1 MKTKLTELLGI
12 KYPVIQG
19 GMAWTS
25 DAVLAAAV
33 SNAGGAGIIGSG
45 GRTVEWT
52 RDEVRKAK
60 SLTDKPFGVNVM
72 LMAPN
77 IAEIIAMLCEE
88 KVAFVTLGAGNPV
101 PHIPA
106 FHAAGIKVI
115 PVVPNVKLAKRIEAA
130 GADAMVIEGM
140 EAGGHIGKQTTMAL
154 MENVLPQI
162 KSVPVLVA
170 GGISDGRALAAALLM
185 GAAGV
190 QMGSRFLLTEECP
203 ANPVA
208 KEAIVKATDTDSVA
222 TGYSRNL
229 GVRCL
234 ANTFTDAYTAR
245 EIAGAPK
252 EELMAMGT
260 GTNRKGIVEGDIVN
274 GTVMCGQSLN
284 VLNDI
289 LALQGC
295 YGAYYCRSQRGY
307 CQRTENRAV
316 KIKAKNM
323 HCLLCTN
330 NTGCPVEIQSKAV
343 HAFLL
348 YFTWSVII
356 QLIWLHSG
364 NRLLNRSITAAILSA
379 SMAA

>member
-25 DAVLAAAV
+25 DANLAAAV

-60 SLTDKPFGVNVM
+60 GLTDKPFGVNVM

-77 IAEIIAMLCEE
+77 ITEIIEMLCEE

-101 PHIPA
+101 PHIA
-106 FHAAGIKVI
+106 TFHAAGIKVI
-115 PVVPNVKLAKRIEAA
+115 PVVPSVKLAKRIEAA
-130 GADAMVIEGM
+130 GADAMVVEGM

-154 MENVLPQI
+154 MENVLPAVQSI
-162 KSVPVLVA
+162 PVLVA

-185 GAAGV
+185 GAEGV
-190 QMGSRFLLTEECP
+190 QMGSRFLLTTECP
-203 ANPVA
+203 ANPAA

-234 ANTFTDAYTAR
+234 ANAFTDAYTAK

-252 EELMAMGT
+252 EELMQMGT
-260 GTNRKGIVEGDIVN
+260 GTNRKGILEGDTVN

-284 VLNDI
+284 VLNDVLPCKDVMERI
-289 LALQGC
+289 IA
-295 YGAYYCRSQRGY
+295 
-307 CQRTENRAV
+307 E
-316 KIKAKNM
+316 AK
-323 HCLLCTN
+323 
-330 NTGCPVEIQSKAV
+330 
-343 HAFLL
+343 
-348 YFTWSVII
+348 
-356 QLIWLHSG
+356 
-364 NRLLNRSITAAILSA
+364 AAIA
-379 SMAA
+379 RVQQFA

>member
-25 DAVLAAAV
+25 DANLAAAV

-77 IAEIIAMLCEE
+77 IAEIIEMLCEE

-101 PHIPA
+101 PHIA
-106 FHAAGIKVI
+106 TFHAAGIKVI
-115 PVVPNVKLAKRIEAA
+115 PVVPSVKLAKRIEAA
-130 GADAMVIEGM
+130 GADAMVVEGM

-154 MENVLPQI
+154 MENVLPAVQSI
-162 KSVPVLVA
+162 PVLVA

-185 GAAGV
+185 GAEGI
-190 QMGSRFLLTEECP
+190 QMGSRFLLTTECP
-203 ANPVA
+203 AHPAA

-234 ANTFTDAYTAR
+234 ANAFTDAYTAK

-252 EELMAMGT
+252 EELMQMGT
-260 GTNRKGIVEGDIVN
+260 GTNRKGILEGDTVN

-284 VLNDI
+284 VLNDVLPCKDVMERI
-289 LALQGC
+289 IA
-295 YGAYYCRSQRGY
+295 
-307 CQRTENRAV
+307 E
-316 KIKAKNM
+316 AK
-323 HCLLCTN
+323 
-330 NTGCPVEIQSKAV
+330 
-343 HAFLL
+343 
-348 YFTWSVII
+348 
-356 QLIWLHSG
+356 
-364 NRLLNRSITAAILSA
+364 AAIA
-379 SMAA
+379 RVQQFA

>member
-60 SLTDKPFGVNVM
+60 ALTDKPFGVNVM

-162 KSVPVLVA
+162 KSIPVLV
-170 GGISDGRALAAALLM
+170 
-185 GAAGV
+185 V

-203 ANPVA
+203 ANPAA

-234 ANTFTDAYTAR
+234 ANAFTDAYTAR

-260 GTNRKGIVEGDIVN
+260 GTNRRGLVEGDVTN

-289 LALQGC
+289 LPCKDVMERIIAEAKEAIANVQ
-295 YGAYYCRSQRGY
+295 
-307 CQRTENRAV
+307 
-316 KIKAKNM
+316 KIE
-323 HCLLCTN
+323 L
-330 NTGCPVEIQSKAV
+330 
-343 HAFLL
+343 
-348 YFTWSVII
+348 
-356 QLIWLHSG
+356 
-364 NRLLNRSITAAILSA
+364 
-379 SMAA
+379 

>member
-25 DAVLAAAV
+25 DANLAAAV

-77 IAEIIAMLCEE
+77 IAELIEMLCEE

-101 PHIPA
+101 PHIA
-106 FHAAGIKVI
+106 TFHAAGIKVI
-115 PVVPNVKLAKRIEAA
+115 PVVPSVKLAKRIEAA
-130 GADAMVIEGM
+130 GADAMVVEGM

-154 MENVLPQI
+154 MENVLPAVQSI
-162 KSVPVLVA
+162 PVLVA

-185 GAAGV
+185 GAEGV
-190 QMGSRFLLTEECP
+190 QMGSRFLLTTECP
-203 ANPVA
+203 AHPAA

-234 ANTFTDAYTAR
+234 ANAFTDAYTAK

-252 EELMAMGT
+252 EELMQMGT
-260 GTNRKGIVEGDIVN
+260 GTNRKGILEGDTVN

-284 VLNDI
+284 VLNDVLPCKDVMERI
-289 LALQGC
+289 IA
-295 YGAYYCRSQRGY
+295 
-307 CQRTENRAV
+307 E
-316 KIKAKNM
+316 AK
-323 HCLLCTN
+323 
-330 NTGCPVEIQSKAV
+330 
-343 HAFLL
+343 
-348 YFTWSVII
+348 
-356 QLIWLHSG
+356 
-364 NRLLNRSITAAILSA
+364 AAIA
-379 SMAA
+379 RVQQFV

>member
-25 DAVLAAAV
+25 DANLAAAV

-60 SLTDKPFGVNVM
+60 GLTDKPFGVNVM

-77 IAEIIAMLCEE
+77 IAEIIEMLCEE

-101 PHIPA
+101 PHIA
-106 FHAAGIKVI
+106 TFHAAGIKVI
-115 PVVPNVKLAKRIEAA
+115 PVVPSVKLAKRIEAA
-130 GADAMVIEGM
+130 GADAMVVEGM

-154 MENVLPQI
+154 MENVLPAVQSI
-162 KSVPVLVA
+162 PVLVA

-185 GAAGV
+185 GAEGV
-190 QMGSRFLLTEECP
+190 QMGSRFLLTTECP
-203 ANPVA
+203 AHPAA

-234 ANTFTDAYTAR
+234 ANAFTDAYTAK

-252 EELMAMGT
+252 EELMQMGT
-260 GTNRKGIVEGDIVN
+260 GTNRKGILEGDTVN

-284 VLNDI
+284 VLNDVLPCKDVMERI
-289 LALQGC
+289 IA
-295 YGAYYCRSQRGY
+295 
-307 CQRTENRAV
+307 E
-316 KIKAKNM
+316 AK
-323 HCLLCTN
+323 
-330 NTGCPVEIQSKAV
+330 
-343 HAFLL
+343 
-348 YFTWSVII
+348 
-356 QLIWLHSG
+356 
-364 NRLLNRSITAAILSA
+364 AAIA
-379 SMAA
+379 RVQQFA

>member
-25 DAVLAAAV
+25 DANLAAAV

-77 IAEIIAMLCEE
+77 IAEIIEMLCEE

-101 PHIPA
+101 PHIA
-106 FHAAGIKVI
+106 TFHAAGIKVI
-115 PVVPNVKLAKRIEAA
+115 PVVPSVKLAKRIEAA
-130 GADAMVIEGM
+130 GADAMVVEGM

-154 MENVLPQI
+154 MENVLPAVQSI
-162 KSVPVLVA
+162 PVLVA

-185 GAAGV
+185 GAEGV
-190 QMGSRFLLTEECP
+190 QMGSRFLLTTECP
-203 ANPVA
+203 AHPAA

-234 ANTFTDAYTAR
+234 ANAFTDAYTAK

-252 EELMAMGT
+252 EELMQMGT
-260 GTNRKGIVEGDIVN
+260 GTNRKGILEGDTVN

-284 VLNDI
+284 VLNDVLPCKDVMERI
-289 LALQGC
+289 IA
-295 YGAYYCRSQRGY
+295 
-307 CQRTENRAV
+307 E
-316 KIKAKNM
+316 AK
-323 HCLLCTN
+323 
-330 NTGCPVEIQSKAV
+330 
-343 HAFLL
+343 
-348 YFTWSVII
+348 
-356 QLIWLHSG
+356 
-364 NRLLNRSITAAILSA
+364 AAIA
-379 SMAA
+379 RVQQFV

>member
-25 DAVLAAAV
+25 DANLAAAV

-77 IAEIIAMLCEE
+77 IAEIIEMLCEE
-88 KVAFVTLGAGNPV
+88 KVAFVTLGAGDPV
-101 PHIPA
+101 PHIA
-106 FHAAGIKVI
+106 TFHAAGIKVI
-115 PVVPNVKLAKRIEAA
+115 PVVPSVKLAKRIEAA
-130 GADAMVIEGM
+130 GADAMVVEGM

-154 MENVLPQI
+154 MENVLPAVQSI
-162 KSVPVLVA
+162 PVLVA

-185 GAAGV
+185 GAEGV
-190 QMGSRFLLTEECP
+190 QMGSRFLLTTECP
-203 ANPVA
+203 AHPAA

-234 ANTFTDAYTAR
+234 ANAFTDAYTAK

-252 EELMAMGT
+252 EELMQMGT
-260 GTNRKGIVEGDIVN
+260 GTNRKGILEGDTVN

-284 VLNDI
+284 VLNDVLPCKDVMERI
-289 LALQGC
+289 IA
-295 YGAYYCRSQRGY
+295 
-307 CQRTENRAV
+307 E
-316 KIKAKNM
+316 AK
-323 HCLLCTN
+323 
-330 NTGCPVEIQSKAV
+330 
-343 HAFLL
+343 
-348 YFTWSVII
+348 
-356 QLIWLHSG
+356 
-364 NRLLNRSITAAILSA
+364 AAIA
-379 SMAA
+379 RVQQFA

>member
-25 DAVLAAAV
+25 DANLAAAV

-60 SLTDKPFGVNVM
+60 GLTAKPFGVNVM

-77 IAEIIAMLCEE
+77 ITEIIEMLCEE

-101 PHIPA
+101 PHIA
-106 FHAAGIKVI
+106 TFHAAGIKVI
-115 PVVPNVKLAKRIEAA
+115 PVVPSVKLAKRIEAA
-130 GADAMVIEGM
+130 GADAMVVEGM

-154 MENVLPQI
+154 MENVLPAVQSI
-162 KSVPVLVA
+162 PVLVA

-185 GAAGV
+185 GAEGV
-190 QMGSRFLLTEECP
+190 QMGSRFLLTTECP
-203 ANPVA
+203 AHPAA

-234 ANTFTDAYTAR
+234 ANAFTDAYTAK
-245 EIAGAPK
+245 EIAGVPK
-252 EELMAMGT
+252 EELMQMGT
-260 GTNRKGIVEGDIVN
+260 GTNRKGILEGDTVN

-284 VLNDI
+284 VLNDVLPCKDVMERI
-289 LALQGC
+289 IA
-295 YGAYYCRSQRGY
+295 
-307 CQRTENRAV
+307 E
-316 KIKAKNM
+316 AK
-323 HCLLCTN
+323 
-330 NTGCPVEIQSKAV
+330 
-343 HAFLL
+343 
-348 YFTWSVII
+348 
-356 QLIWLHSG
+356 
-364 NRLLNRSITAAILSA
+364 AAIA
-379 SMAA
+379 RVQQFA

>member
-25 DAVLAAAV
+25 DANLAAAV

-77 IAEIIAMLCEE
+77 IAEIIEMLCEE

-101 PHIPA
+101 PHIA
-106 FHAAGIKVI
+106 TFHAAGIKVI
-115 PVVPNVKLAKRIEAA
+115 PVVPSVKLAKRIEAA
-130 GADAMVIEGM
+130 GADAMVVEGM

-154 MENVLPQI
+154 MENVLPAVQSI
-162 KSVPVLVA
+162 PVLVA

-185 GAAGV
+185 GAEGV
-190 QMGSRFLLTEECP
+190 QMGSRFLLTTECP
-203 ANPVA
+203 AHPAA

-234 ANTFTDAYTAR
+234 ANAFTDAYTAK

-252 EELMAMGT
+252 EKLMQMGT
-260 GTNRKGIVEGDIVN
+260 GTNRKGILEGDTVN

-284 VLNDI
+284 VLNDVLPCKDVMERI
-289 LALQGC
+289 IA
-295 YGAYYCRSQRGY
+295 
-307 CQRTENRAV
+307 E
-316 KIKAKNM
+316 AK
-323 HCLLCTN
+323 
-330 NTGCPVEIQSKAV
+330 
-343 HAFLL
+343 
-348 YFTWSVII
+348 
-356 QLIWLHSG
+356 
-364 NRLLNRSITAAILSA
+364 AAIA
-379 SMAA
+379 RVQQFA

>member
-12 KYPVIQG
+12 KYRVIQG

-25 DAVLAAAV
+25 EAVLAAAV
-33 SNAGGAGIIGSG
+33 SYAGGAGMFGSG

-203 ANPVA
+203 ANPAA

-234 ANTFTDAYTAR
+234 ANAYTAR

-260 GTNRKGIVEGDIVN
+260 GTNRRGLVEGDVTN

-284 VLNDI
+284 VLNNI
-289 LALQGC
+289 LPCKDVMERIIAEAKEAIANVQ
-295 YGAYYCRSQRGY
+295 
-307 CQRTENRAV
+307 
-316 KIKAKNM
+316 KIE
-323 HCLLCTN
+323 L
-330 NTGCPVEIQSKAV
+330 
-343 HAFLL
+343 
-348 YFTWSVII
+348 
-356 QLIWLHSG
+356 
-364 NRLLNRSITAAILSA
+364 
-379 SMAA
+379 

>member
-25 DAVLAAAV
+25 DAVLA
-33 SNAGGAGIIGSG
+33 
-45 GRTVEWT
+45 
-52 RDEVRKAK
+52 AK

-101 PHIPA
+101 PHISA

-130 GADAMVIEGM
+130 GADAIVIEGM

-203 ANPVA
+203 ANPAA

-234 ANTFTDAYTAR
+234 ANAFTDAYTAR

-289 LALQGC
+289 LPCKDVMERIIAEAKEAIANVQ
-295 YGAYYCRSQRGY
+295 
-307 CQRTENRAV
+307 
-316 KIKAKNM
+316 KIE
-323 HCLLCTN
+323 L
-330 NTGCPVEIQSKAV
+330 
-343 HAFLL
+343 
-348 YFTWSVII
+348 
-356 QLIWLHSG
+356 
-364 NRLLNRSITAAILSA
+364 
-379 SMAA
+379 